1 MSLFG
6 SLRSDLVA
14 PRPAAHTA
22 GQQRVLDAFE
32 ALIIGEGFSHLTVAE
47 IAAKLHCS
55 RRTLYDI
62 APTKDDLVVLAVA
75 RFVDRLLEAMRDAA
89 AAAPDP
95 VDALSALTQLG
106 VDTSAAFSP
115 AFEIDAMHNARTRAE
130 VGRFDVGLIATIR
143 GLIDDAIRTGQV
155 QGGNQPDPR
164 RSCLCG
170 CPGSDPGSRCSR
182 RRVSH
187 LQRCRSPALRDLHCR
202 LPPSDI
208 DPKGREES
216 TNITVNSIATSRDA
230 VVSDRTRRGHR
241 SGGNPIGA
249 LAASLAVS
257 KPLRC
262 YS

>member
-1 MSLFG
+1 MPKVVPRCEQTGRFAPRGGSREPFG

-89 AAAPDP
+89 AAVADP

-115 AFEIDAMHNARTRAE
+115 AFELDAMHNARTRAE

-143 GLIDDAIRTGQV
+143 GLIDDAIRTG
-155 QGGNQPDPR
+155 
-164 RSCLCG
+164 
-170 CPGSDPGSRCSR
+170 
-182 RRVSH
+182 
-187 LQRCRSPALRDLHCR
+187 
-202 LPPSDI
+202 
-208 DPKGREES
+208 KFREG
-216 TNITVNSIATSRDA
+216 I
-230 VVSDRTRRGHR
+230 
-241 SGGNPIGA
+241 NPTLAAHACVGA
-249 LAASLAVS
+249 LAAIQDPAVLAAAS
-257 KPLRC
+257 AT
-262 YS
+262 YSDAVRQHFEIFIAGCLPATPIRRVARSRRTSP